1 MAGTQRNGHVQSGG
15 PGAKGGKMRR
25 DYYGAA
31 DWRRLA
37 INRSMG
43 WQEGG
48 GGGGVGDLVVTVQDL
63 IKQFMNTKWRPK
75 KKNEEK
81 LWTEGRYL
89 WWPYFPFKDTSRLGK
104 WKSTRQVARDRR
116 WRRFSLGPKRR
127 TWCSPLITFFLVS
140 HFGVCTQVKYDEQ
153 SARGPNEIG
162 NGEIKTT
169 SCQGGGGAKVGD
181 LLS

>member
-75 KKNEEK
+75 KKMRRNCGLK
-81 LWTEGRYL
+81 GDIYDGLIFRLRTRPDWANGNQLVKWHVIDDGVVFLLGRR
-89 WWPYFPFKDTSRLGK
+89 DALGAH
-104 WKSTRQVARDRR
+104 R
-116 WRRFSLGPKRR
+116 
-127 TWCSPLITFFLVS
+127 
-140 HFGVCTQVKYDEQ
+140 
-153 SARGPNEIG
+153 
-162 NGEIKTT
+162 
-169 SCQGGGGAKVGD
+169 
-181 LLS
+181 